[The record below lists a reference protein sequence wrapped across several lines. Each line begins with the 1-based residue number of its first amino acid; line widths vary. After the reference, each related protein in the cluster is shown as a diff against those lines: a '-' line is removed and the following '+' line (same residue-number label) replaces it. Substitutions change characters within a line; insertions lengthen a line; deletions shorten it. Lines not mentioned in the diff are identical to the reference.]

1 MAKQQPK
8 IGVLF
13 NDQGGH
19 LSSALDLEKLVSAAT
34 KNKLVVA
41 ADAVDK
47 VSPDALTEW
56 TGKAVS
62 EHDMDRV
69 LVIGGFTELQK
80 KQHGKVFTD
89 SGLNRYMIEWFD
101 PLDQGLLNDKDDKS
115 VRDKKALVMLKMVLA
130 RTKGLEPLEPEELP
144 ANERALI
151 IGGGVS
157 GLHAASSLVKLGKP
171 VTLVEKNSGLGGKVA
186 QLARFYPRM
195 CDPHCGLEHI
205 LAGVADSELLDI
217 RTLSKVEK
225 LDGGPGRFE
234 AVIRQMPRYVNQD
247 CDGCGLCQTVCPVD
261 LSDLVQAPECKLPPE
276 AFEVQEPSAGQE
288 ESPDNQGSEDKA
300 EVETQTREEEA
311 VYDLPPSER
320 KPLYQRKA
328 IHPAMPMA
336 RPVSFVVEREHCP
349 PDCRECEKICPKNAV
364 ELEQEERV
372 ESIDAGAVLV
382 TTGWDK
388 YALEK
393 LQEYGYGKHPG
404 VIDNLEMEQ
413 LLSPETSNTESLHDL
428 NPKELTSVGFIQCVG
443 SRDERH
449 LPYCSSVCCSVTMK
463 QINELKRINPELE
476 CYVYYMHIRTP
487 GFEENMYRQV
497 RESGAVFIKDR
508 PAKVDYDQSSGKLVV
523 ESYDQTL
530 DRKLHTELDLLVL
543 AGGMRPSDGSIEA
556 GKILKLPTNE
566 YDFFKSHKQCYPA
579 ESQRTGIYV
588 GGCAREPMNVA
599 QSIDSSGKAALEALG
614 FLSGSFFID
623 PTYPT
628 FDEKKCD
635 QCGRCVEE
643 CPFQVLA
650 YNEKEIPVPD
660 LAKCR
665 QCGNCMGIC
674 PKTAVNLKHRNIKQ
688 YASQVE
694 VLGENTS
701 FVAREE
707 PVVLAFLCENDAWL
721 AAQKAQAKGLV
732 PPNVVALKVPCA
744 GALNNAII
752 ADALSLGVDGVFI
765 GACPEGTCHYVKGNQ
780 LIKKRF
786 DDLADKLKSMSMD
799 TERVV
804 FAGIGPRDV
813 DEYVSSLEK
822 CIADLKDKGPNPFK
836 I

>member
-1 MAKQQPK
+1 MAKQKPK

-19 LSSALDLEKLVSAAT
+19 LSSALDLEKLVSTAT

-41 ADAVDK
+41 VDATDK
-47 VSPDALTEW
+47 VSPDALAGW

-69 LVIGGFTELQK
+69 LVIGKLTELQK
-80 KQHGKVFTD
+80 KKYEQAFVD

-101 PLDQGLLNDKDDKS
+101 PQDQGLLDENKDQS
-115 VRDKKALVMLKMVLA
+115 IRDKKALVMLKMVLS

-205 LAGVADSELLDI
+205 LATVSDSDLLDI
-217 RTLSKVEK
+217 RTLTKVEK

-234 AVIRQMPRYVNQD
+234 VVLRQMPRYVNQD
-247 CDGCGLCQTVCPVD
+247 CDGCGLCQTVCPIE
-261 LSDLVQAPECKLPPE
+261 LNDLVPPIECKLPPE
-276 AFEVQEPSAGQE
+276 AFKSLEQDSDQVEPQDAGKSDEQPE
-288 ESPDNQGSEDKA
+288 GEHQPDADHFSYELPLSDK
-300 EVETQTREEEA
+300 QPF
-311 VYDLPPSER
+311 Y
-320 KPLYQRKA
+320 KRKA
-328 IHPAMPMA
+328 IHPAMPMSN
-336 RPVSFVVEREHCP
+336 PVCYVIEREHCP

-364 ELEQEERV
+364 ELEQKEQV
-372 ESIDAGAVLV
+372 ESINAGAVLI

-393 LQEYGYGKHPG
+393 LQEYGYGQHPG
-404 VIDNLEMEQ
+404 VIDNLEMEM
-413 LLSPETSNTESLHDL
+413 LLTPEVPSQERLQGVSLENL
-428 NPKELTSVGFIQCVG
+428 SAVGFIQCAG

-463 QINELKRINPELE
+463 QIKELKRINPDID

-487 GFEENMYRQV
+487 GFEENMYREV
-497 RESGAVFIKDR
+497 RESGTVFIKDR
-508 PAKVDYDQSSGKLVV
+508 PAKVDYDQASDKLIV
-523 ESYDQTL
+523 ESHDQTL

-543 AGGMRPSDGSIEA
+543 AGGMRPSDGSMEV
-556 GKILKLPTNE
+556 GKILKLPVNE

-579 ESQRTGIYV
+579 ESQRTGVYV

-599 QSIDSSGKAALEALG
+599 QSIDSSGKAALEALR
-614 FLSGSFFID
+614 FLSGSYLVD

-643 CPFQVLA
+643 CPFAVLA

-701 FVAREE
+701 FLPKEE
-707 PVVLAFLCENDAWL
+707 PVILAFLCENDAWL
-721 AAQKAQAKGLV
+721 AAKQAQSRGLI
-732 PPNVVALKVPCA
+732 PSNVVALKVPCA
-744 GALNNAII
+744 GALNNALI
-752 ADALSLGVDGVFI
+752 ADALSLGVDGVYV
-765 GACPEGTCHYVKGNQ
+765 GACPDGTCHYVKGNQ

-786 DDLADKLKSMSMD
+786 EDLADKLKNMSMD
-799 TERVV
+799 TERVTI
-804 FAGIGPRDV
+804 AGIGPRDV
-813 DEYVSSLEK
+813 DEYVRSIEK
-822 CIADLKDKGPNPFK
+822 CIADLKEKGPNPFK